1 MFQNTPGE
9 ERLSPD
15 FHGAGK
21 EKRGRAGG
29 DILSEGIHA
38 EEPSG
43 GLPRLARNIRKSA
56 HGSGIPGA
64 SGLSPGSGETC
75 HGSDKRRRFPEASA

>member
-29 DILSEGIHA
+29 DIFLASESRPEHRGQERIHG
-38 EEPSG
+38 P
-43 GLPRLARNIRKSA
+43 AR
-56 HGSGIPGA
+56 GPQV
-64 SGLSPGSGETC
+64 
-75 HGSDKRRRFPEASA
+75 